1 MNKKILNTGAQD
13 FISKNL
19 NTDIMSVLLKKQIFE
34 GVSQK
39 ELAEQIESK
48 KKCQKKLPTW
58 FNTPDIYYPKK
69 IHIEQTSSEITAKYK
84 AEITVQNS
92 LIDLTG
98 GLGVD
103 SYFFSKKTAFVC
115 HCETNTILSKIASY
129 NFEKIGVKNIKTIND
144 DGLIFL
150 EKTPQIFDC
159 IYVDPSRRN
168 DAKGKVFLLSDCIPN
183 IPKHLSLLLKKS
195 NIILIKTS
203 PLLDLSSG
211 INELKFVKEIHI
223 VAVEN
228 EVKEL
233 VWVLQKEHE
242 GDIKIKTVNLKKEHR
257 EKFDYLL
264 SEEKKAISKYSKPLT
279 YLYEPNAAILKSGA
293 FKMIGNRL
301 SLQKLNEN
309 SHLYTAEEIIDFPG
323 RRFKIK
329 TVIPYQKK
337 ALKKLAVKKANITIR
352 NFPDSVSEIRK
363 KFKIQS
369 GGDSYLFFTKDAE
382 GKHIVISCSK
392 IKTAS

>member
-1 MNKKILNTGAQD
+1 LNKKILNTGAQD

-34 GVSQK
+34 G
-39 ELAEQIESK
+39 
-48 KKCQKKLPTW
+48 
-58 FNTPDIYYPKK
+58 
-69 IHIEQTSSEITAKYK
+69 IEQTSSEITAKYK

-195 NIILIKTS
+195 N
-203 PLLDLSSG
+203 
-211 INELKFVKEIHI
+211 
-223 VAVEN
+223 
-228 EVKEL
+228 
-233 VWVLQKEHE
+233 
-242 GDIKIKTVNLKKEHR
+242 
-257 EKFDYLL
+257 
-264 SEEKKAISKYSKPLT
+264 
-279 YLYEPNAAILKSGA
+279 
-293 FKMIGNRL
+293 
-301 SLQKLNEN
+301 
-309 SHLYTAEEIIDFPG
+309 
-323 RRFKIK
+323 
-329 TVIPYQKK
+329 
-337 ALKKLAVKKANITIR
+337 
-352 NFPDSVSEIRK
+352 
-363 KFKIQS
+363 
-369 GGDSYLFFTKDAE
+369 
-382 GKHIVISCSK
+382 
-392 IKTAS
+392 